1 MKEKLDLLGYEITIH
16 NARERL
22 FYGVIKQRC
31 LDIVQYKDDPYFREG
46 DNALTEEQYY
56 DILKRLASETSCLI
70 QAMFFLDMIP
80 DDMPHVFYV
89 DEIVDYYS
97 NR

>member
-1 MKEKLDLLGYEITIH
+1 MKQKLDLLGYEITIN
-16 NARERL
+16 NARELTL
-22 FYGVIKQRC
+22 FNVTKQRC

-46 DNALTEEQYY
+46 DNALTEEEHTQM
-56 DILKRLASETSCLI
+56 LERLANDTSGLI

-89 DEIVDYYS
+89 HEIVDYYS
-97 NR
+97 NH